1 MYVYNGLVHYWLGLY
16 HDNLTDKK
24 HAPNFKT
31 LLKWFYKLIKL
42 SITYNTMHIF
52 NHLKFETIMY
62 IQIKRLVN
70 FIYFSKDILVIY
82 RVLK

>member
-1 MYVYNGLVHYWLGLY
+1 
-16 HDNLTDKK
+16 
-24 HAPNFKT
+24 
-31 LLKWFYKLIKL
+31 
-42 SITYNTMHIF
+42 MHIF